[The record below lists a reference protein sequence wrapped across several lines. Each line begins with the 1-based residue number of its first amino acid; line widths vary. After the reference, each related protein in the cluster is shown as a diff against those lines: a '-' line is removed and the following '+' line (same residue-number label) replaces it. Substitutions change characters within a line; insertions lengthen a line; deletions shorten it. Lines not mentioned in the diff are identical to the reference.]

1 MEFWLEKINP
11 NTGTRYTETES
22 DYKRNSQ
29 RPIRKEYWLELG
41 HSEQESI
48 ELAVTQ
54 KYNNNKYGA
63 KASGGRDKELQ
74 KSSSKRCKEYY
85 MLRGFTEEESIDKVF
100 DVQLTFSKDICIEK
114 YGKEKGNR
122 VWKDRQDNWQKT
134 LNSKPQEEIERINK
148 AKIYN
153 GYKGISKAE
162 KEIVD
167 YLKYFYPAIE
177 TQYVLK
183 GENGYYVYDIKVG
196 NKLIEYNGD
205 YWHCNPNIYD
215 SDFIRKG
222 KSSSEIWSKDNKK
235 TMLAEKFGYTVYTIW
250 EQDYKTDKNKV
261 MDLCKDYLI
270 Q

>member
-1 MEFWLEKINP
+1 M
-11 NTGTRYTETES
+11 
-22 DYKRNSQ
+22 
-29 RPIRKEYWLELG
+29 
-41 HSEQESI
+41 
-48 ELAVTQ
+48 
-54 KYNNNKYGA
+54 
-63 KASGGRDKELQ
+63 
-74 KSSSKRCKEYY
+74 
-85 MLRGFTEEESIDKVF
+85 
-100 DVQLTFSKDICIEK
+100 
-114 YGKEKGNR
+114 
-122 VWKDRQDNWQKT
+122 
-134 LNSKPQEEIERINK
+134 
-148 AKIYN
+148 
-153 GYKGISKAE
+153 
-162 KEIVD
+162 
-167 YLKYFYPAIE
+167 KYFYPAIE